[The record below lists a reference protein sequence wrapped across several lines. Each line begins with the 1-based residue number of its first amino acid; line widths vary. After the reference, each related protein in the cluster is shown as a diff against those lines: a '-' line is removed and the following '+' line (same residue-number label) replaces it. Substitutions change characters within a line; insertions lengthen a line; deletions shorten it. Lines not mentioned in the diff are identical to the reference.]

1 MSNWSLVQH
10 GCWGLRFLYV
20 AGPVP
25 VTYESLASLANTR
38 MEPRPPAPPPLPAGA
53 AVVDQQKRIFLFQY
67 EDSGRSWWATPGGG
81 LEGDE
86 TFEEAATREAME
98 ELFLAGVALVPI
110 WRQTVDFTFRAR
122 RIHQVEQY
130 FMVRPLQPDGS
141 LLDVVGEAHRS
152 ESIVAG
158 RWWSAEELETTS
170 EQIFP
175 EDLRERLAELTAC

>member
-1 MSNWSLVQH
+1 
-10 GCWGLRFLYV
+10 
-20 AGPVP
+20 
-25 VTYESLASLANTR
+25 
-38 MEPRPPAPPPLPAGA
+38 MEPEFRRA
-53 AVVDQQKRIFLFQY
+53 ARLVVVDQQKRIFLFQY